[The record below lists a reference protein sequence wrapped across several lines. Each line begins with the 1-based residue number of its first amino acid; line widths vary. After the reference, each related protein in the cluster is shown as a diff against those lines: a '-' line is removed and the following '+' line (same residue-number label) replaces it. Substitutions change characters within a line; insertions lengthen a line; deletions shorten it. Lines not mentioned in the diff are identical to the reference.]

1 MYIDGANHPLMTVLL
16 NFIIGFV
23 AAIIGVI
30 PPGLLNMYA
39 AKVSVNE
46 GRKRGFMFS
55 LGVCVTVMLQTYIAL
70 IFARFL
76 DKHPEYVDILQKVG
90 LGIFICLT
98 IYFFFIAKDTRREM
112 PEGMELHSTTN
123 RFFSGMLLAILN
135 LLPLPYWLYISISFA
150 GFGWFS
156 FDQFSLLAAVLASG
170 MGTFAMLAIYVWFFK
185 KKQKPETKGV
195 NMNYIIGLITAI
207 ISAITFFKIFNHF

>member
-1 MYIDGANHPLMTVLL
+1 MYIDGANYPLMSVIL

-23 AAIIGVI
+23 AALIGVI

-46 GRKRGFMFS
+46 GRKRALMFS

-76 DKHPEYVDILQKVG
+76 DMHPEYVDILQKVG

-112 PEGMELHSTTN
+112 PEEMEKHSKTN
-123 RFFSGMLLAILN
+123 RFFSGMLLAMLN
-135 LLPLPYWLYISISFA
+135 LLPLPYWLYISITFA
-150 GFGWFS
+150 GFGWFT

-170 MGTFAMLAIYVWFFK
+170 LGTLTMLVIYVWFFRRTH
-185 KKQKPETKGV
+185 KPEKKGM

-207 ISAITFFKIFNHF
+207 ISAITFFKIFSNF